1 MLTRAV
7 LQWVDKITAMF
18 KAPNVQLPHPAPRAL
33 AALRSSILPA
43 LEDAQSCGISLVEP
57 PFRLAAGIGV
67 ELKPGKPLALQSAV
81 KGFYSSTILTWPE
94 CNVHTTRFPYLGYVI
109 KGHIDW
115 RIGITQKT
123 ARQVGGAYRKSNH
136 AVLRIPQNHFF
147 LMPPGVPYGSLP
159 TITEQ
164 TPADLQVLWLR
175 FHRLGFQY
183 HFSTR
188 LEDGSYNGEPD
199 LYISDSRTLALVE
212 TLIEELRQQPTSPVA
227 MRDLLRCIQLRF
239 QRGLQNPLNQ
249 EMTAAPDIPRF
260 DHNASQIVEQTVA
273 YIEANYRY
281 PLTIN
286 TVATHVFVS
295 PSYLRRIFQQEKG
308 ITLAEYITQF
318 RINYACTLLT
328 ETSLNIEHVGRNVG
342 IRNKS
347 SFCQIFQ
354 RRMGCTPSEYKQR
367 QGKSV
372 K

>member
-1 MLTRAV
+1 MPKVIRT
-7 LQWVDKITAMF
+7 
-18 KAPNVQLPHPAPRAL
+18 QLPHPAPRAL
-33 AALRSSILPA
+33 AVLRHHILPA
-43 LEDAQSCGISLVEP
+43 LEQAQYCAISLAQP
-57 PFRLAAGIGV
+57 PFRLAPGIGV
-67 ELKPGKPLALQSAV
+67 ELKPGKPLAVQSAV
-81 KGFYSSTILTWPE
+81 KGLFSSTILTWPE
-94 CNVHTTRFPYLGYVI
+94 CNVHTTRFPYMGYVI
-109 KGHIDW
+109 KGHLDW
-115 RIGITQKT
+115 RIGITQQT
-123 ARQVGGAYRKSNH
+123 ARRMGGDYRKSNH

-147 LMPPGVPYGSLP
+147 LMPPDVPYGNLP

-164 TPADLQVLWLR
+164 TPANLQVLWLR

-188 LEDGSYNGEPD
+188 LEDGTYNGEPD

-212 TLIEELRQQPTSPVA
+212 TLIEELRQEQASPVA
-227 MRDLLRCIQLRF
+227 ARDLLRCIQLRF

-249 EMTAAPDIPRF
+249 EMTAGPDTPRY
-260 DHNASQIVEQTVA
+260 DHNASHIVEQAVA

-286 TVATHVFVS
+286 TVAANVFVS

-354 RRMGCTPSEYKQR
+354 RRMGCTPSEYMQR